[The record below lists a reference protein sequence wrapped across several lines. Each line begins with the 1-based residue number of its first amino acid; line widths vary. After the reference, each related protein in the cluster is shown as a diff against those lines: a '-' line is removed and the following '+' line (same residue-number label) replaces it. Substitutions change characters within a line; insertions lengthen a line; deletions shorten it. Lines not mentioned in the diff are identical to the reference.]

1 MPFYIRKSISLGPVR
16 FNLSKS
22 GLGVSLGVKG
32 LRVGTGPRG
41 KYLHMGRGGLY
52 YRTSLEGKPADATEQ
67 NEAGQLEQS
76 GPEMGG
82 PETGGAGA
90 PARQSGAGRAA
101 GSAWQRWWPFVVLAA
116 LMAYGYFKR

>member
-52 YRTSLEGKPADATEQ
+52 YRTSLEGKPADATERSDA
-67 NEAGQLEQS
+67 EQLEQS
-76 GPEMGG
+76 GPE
-82 PETGGAGA
+82 TGSAGA
-90 PARQSGAGRAA
+90 PTRHSGTERAA
-101 GSAWQRWWPFVVLAA
+101 GSAWQRWWPFVALAA